1 MKCYYFFERAAL
13 CSPHTAAQK
22 REEFLYIGKA
32 EKAYPAEEENKCPKP
47 RKFTL

>member
-1 MKCYYFFERAAL
+1 MQRCVHGIRLHKKEKNA
-13 CSPHTAAQK
+13 
-22 REEFLYIGKA
+22 YISEKP